1 MQLTTV
7 AGSLLALK
15 HPIVPDHAGYP
26 EPVIPE
32 NVRPP
37 PRLLRSVL
45 TELSPAFDR
54 LLITLEGE
62 RKNFP
67 R

>member
-7 AGSLLALK
+7 ARSLLALK
-15 HPIVPDHAGYP
+15 HPIAPDHAGYP

-37 PRLLRSVL
+37 PRLRRLML
-45 TELSPAFDR
+45 TELSPPFDP
-54 LLITLEGE
+54 LLITPEGE
-62 RKNFP
+62 RKNVP